1 MPNRLAHASSPYL
14 LQHAHNP
21 VDWWPWGQEAIA
33 EARRR
38 DVPIFLSVGYSTCY
52 WCHVMER
59 ESFEHADT
67 ARLLNGGFV
76 PVKLD
81 REERPDIDAVYMAA
95 TQLLTGQGG
104 WPMSVFLE
112 PGQLRPFFAGT
123 YFPLEPAFGRPSF
136 RQVLSGMSDAYAR
149 RRADV
154 LAQSATVSAAVTE
167 HLAAAQSPVPLSV
180 EHVQRTAQTLLTTA
194 DHAHGGFGGAPKF
207 PQPLYLDFLLDLL
220 PRAADADT
228 AAAIERTLRHTL
240 EAMALG
246 GIHDHLGGGFHRYSV
261 DRFWLVPHFEKM
273 LYDQALLL
281 RVYARAAALWD
292 DAWLARVCARLVGF
306 LDRELTLPDGALATA
321 LDAEV
326 GGREGLNYLWDAQSA
341 RDALGAALAPAQTAR
356 ALEFLGLSAG
366 PNFQDPHHPSDP
378 PRNVLRLAARPSP
391 ADEALLD
398 AASEALLRARAQRP
412 APRLDDKAIA
422 SWNAM
427 AICALTDAATLLKA
441 PAWLD
446 RAQRAADAAV
456 ARLCKPDGSVLRSE
470 RLGVPGPMGTLEDAA
485 AMAAALL
492 ALHRAGRG
500 GGAYLARA
508 EAILD
513 RAAALFADDA
523 GGFYD
528 TPDGAGPDA
537 PFVRPRSTY
546 DGATPSGVSLALH
559 ALLDAFEITGRV
571 GRLDAARR
579 ALLRVSPAVHES
591 PASACNSAR
600 ALLRV
605 LALDPAGWDN
615 ACAALD
621 PAARPRPTTSAAVVR
636 VLTSADEL
644 VVSPREPGRLLLRL
658 EIDEGYHIN
667 SAFAGQQSGGVVVP
681 LRLDLADAQGLRL
694 YADYPAGESHGTFTH
709 TVHHGVVQFQAVIE
723 QTGPIQ
729 GRPRVVLTY
738 QACTDAACL
747 APAHDTLGLTIT
759 PDDGA

>member
-1 MPNRLAHASSPYL
+1 MTNRLAHASSPYL

-21 VDWWPWGQEAIA
+21 VDWWPWGPEAIA

-38 DVPIFLSVGYSTCY
+38 RVPIFLSVGYSTCY

-59 ESFEHADT
+59 ESFEHAPT
-67 ARLLNGGFV
+67 AQALNAGFV

-95 TQLLTGQGG
+95 TQMLTGQGG

-112 PGQLRPFFAGT
+112 PERLRPFFAGT
-123 YFPLEPAFGRPSF
+123 YFPPEPAFGRPSF
-136 RQVLSGMSDAYAR
+136 RQVLAGMSDAYAR
-149 RRADV
+149 RRDDV
-154 LAQSATVSAAVTE
+154 LAQAATVADAVAE
-167 HLAAAQSPVPLSV
+167 HLAADQAPVPLSI

-194 DHAHGGFGGAPKF
+194 DPAHGGFGGAPKF

-228 AAAIERTLRHTL
+228 AASIERVLRHTL
-240 EAMALG
+240 DAMALG
-246 GIHDHLGGGFHRYSV
+246 GIHDHLGGGFHRYAV

-292 DAWLARVCARLVGF
+292 DPWLARVCHRLVGF
-306 LDRELTLPDGALATA
+306 LGRELTLPDGALATA

-326 GGREGLNYLWDAQSA
+326 AGREGLNYLWDTQSA
-341 RDALGAALAPAQTAR
+341 MDALDAALTPDQTAR
-356 ALEFLGLSAG
+356 ALELLGLSGG

-378 PRNVLRLAARPSP
+378 PRNVLRLASRPGP
-391 ADEALLD
+391 TDTALLD
-398 AASEALLRARAQRP
+398 AASAVLLHARSARP
-412 APRLDDKAIA
+412 APRLDDKVIA

-427 AICALTDAATLLKA
+427 AIAALTDAATLLNV

-446 RAQRAADAAV
+446 RAQRAADAV
-456 ARLCKPDGSVLRSE
+456 LARLCAPDGSVLRSE
-470 RLGVPGPMGTLEDAA
+470 RLGVPGPAGTLEDAA

-492 ALHRAGRG
+492 ALHGAGRG

-508 EAILD
+508 QAILD
-513 RAAALFADDA
+513 RAAERFTGDAGALF
-523 GGFYD
+523 D
-528 TPDGAGPDA
+528 TPAQAGPDD

-546 DGATPSGVSLALH
+546 DGATPCGVSLALH
-559 ALLDAFEITGRV
+559 ALLDAFALTGRV
-571 GRLDAARR
+571 DRLDAARR
-579 ALLRVSPAVHES
+579 ALLGVSHAIDQS

-605 LALDPAGWDN
+605 LTIDPEGWRA
-615 ACAALD
+615 ACAALPP
-621 PAARPRPTTSAAVVR
+621 PAKPRPTTSAAVVR
-636 VLTSADEL
+636 VLSSADEL
-644 VVSPREPGRLLLRL
+644 VVSPQEPGRLLLRI

-681 LRLDLADAQGLRL
+681 LRLDLADAHGLRL
-694 YADYPAGESHGTFTH
+694 FADYPAGESHGTFTH

-729 GRPRVVLTY
+729 GRPRLVLTY
-738 QACTDAACL
+738 QACTDTACL
-747 APAHDTLGLTIT
+747 APAHDTLALTIT